1 MCLSSLSVLL
11 SGTASTTLNCPIFGG
26 VSSNTIK
33 WQHDGQEISVDNL
46 KYRLLPNTRSRLE
59 IKNISSSDEGVYSC
73 SYEQNGLRSI
83 DIVCI
88 YVLGE

>member
-1 MCLSSLSVLL
+1 MCSSSLSVLL
-11 SGTASTTLNCPIFGG
+11 SGTASTTLNCHSGG
-26 VSSNTIK
+26 NTNTIK
-33 WQHDGQEISVDNL
+33 WQHDGQEIFVDNL
-46 KYRLLPNTRSRLE
+46 KYQLWSITRLK

-73 SYEQNGLRSI
+73 SYELNGLRRKF